1 MSSPAEAP
9 TTTAKV
15 FPPRWV
21 WYIALVVTACIWG
34 VAFVPQRSAMEHTG
48 PLTFNAVRF
57 ALGALLVVLCIGTRR
72 FRSLNRADYRATW
85 ILGLLLFAGAALQQI
100 GMVTTTAGQGG
111 FITGLYIVLIPI
123 FLYIGWKE
131 RLPLNC
137 WSGALVALLGLGLL
151 SLTEQVRISSG
162 DLWVFGCAV
171 AFAFHVIFVGKLA
184 QHSDPI
190 VLVVGQNLVC
200 AIFNGIGAIALE
212 QDRWSTTFQ
221 AWPELTYMVFCSI
234 GIAYTLQVLAQRHV
248 PVASAAL
255 ILSLEGVF
263 AALGGWYLLGEMLT
277 TRQLWGCVLMMAGIM
292 LAQLHLL
299 KRGPNLTD

>member
-1 MSSPAEAP
+1 MISRSQLSKP
-9 TTTAKV
+9 
-15 FPPRWV
+15 WWC
-21 WYIALVVTACIWG
+21 WYLALVITALIWG

-48 PLTFNAVRF
+48 PLTFNALRF
-57 ALGALLVVLCIGTRR
+57 GLGALLIVLCCGARR
-72 FRSLNRADYRATW
+72 FSSLSHTDYRAIG

-123 FLYIGWKE
+123 FLFFFWSE
-131 RLPLNC
+131 RLPVNC

-171 AFAFHVIFVGKLA
+171 AFAFHVVFVGKLA

-263 AALGGWYLLGEMLT
+263 AALGGWYLLGEVLT
-277 TRQLWGCVLMMAGIM
+277 ERQIWGCVLMMVGIV

-299 KRGPNLTD
+299 KQSPVPDRPQPI